1 MGKKPLLATVSLA
14 ILAILLFIPAHDT
27 YTDEGDDYPQY
38 PVPGKAEPRYPNLG
52 SGLNQLVANFE
63 PGQAVEKAADN
74 AAVHNAGMVAVTIYL
89 SGETDVVV
97 AFLED
102 NGGSPR
108 NVGEDYIEAHVP
120 ATLLG
125 QVSEQPGV
133 IRIREI
139 IPPQQAAH
147 VAGTA
152 ALMRQ
157 GFPHLTAAQVAS
169 YLKDNAEQRGSPDP
183 NNTWGHGFA
192 KLPLSTPAATCLTG
206 GAVADTA
213 NNRGLAADCELLLAA
228 KDTLAGT
235 QGMYWFAFVPIDQWI
250 GVTVA
255 GTPPRVTGLN
265 LRRLG
270 LNGRIPAEL
279 GNMINLEYLGIWGN
293 QLTGIIPPE
302 LGQLTNLRSLVLGAN
317 KLTGPIPSALGDLPN
332 LQELYLWGNELTGPI
347 PASLSSLT
355 NLKDL
360 RLSDNRLSG
369 PVPSWLGSLTNLEVL
384 TLDENQLTGTIPAE
398 LGNLSNLQGLVLWRN
413 QLTGTIPAELGN
425 LSNLRALLLR
435 GNQLTG
441 PIPAELGNL
450 SNLQRLTLRG
460 NQLSG
465 PIPAELGNLSNLQ
478 WLYLSENQL
487 SGPIPAELGN
497 LSNLQ
502 VLYLLGN
509 QLTGTIPTEM
519 GSLAKLEELF
529 LSGNQLTGC
538 IPVGIA
544 AVANNDLNQLG
555 LPFCA
560 GALGPP
566 TISSITPGV
575 ASISV
580 TWAAPSMASGVTIIA
595 YGLRY
600 IESAASDKSDANWT
614 MVDNAWTTGSGA
626 LSYQISG
633 LTSGT
638 QYDVQVRA
646 VTAAGDGLWSVA
658 AAVTPATWAAIRS
671 FSSASVSP
679 GGQVMVTITANGYGE
694 IGLVVDTLPP
704 GFSLVASSLL
714 GWAST
719 DGDREVRFVLRGE
732 TILTYTVT
740 APSAAGSYSFSG
752 VWGNSN
758 TRGEEAPVGGA
769 LSMTVW
775 SLPSVIVS
783 RAAGSED
790 TEVRLGSPVSLT
802 ATFSRPVSGFTVD
815 DITIGNGTVGN
826 FAGSGAVYTFDVT
839 PNEIGEVTVDIA
851 AGAAEDADG
860 NGNTVAPRFSV
871 GITYDDD
878 DDGDIST
885 AEVLAAIIVSRAAGS
900 EDTEVRLGSPVS
912 LTATFS
918 RPVSGFTVD
927 DITIGNG
934 TVGNFAGSGAVYTF
948 DVTPNEIGEVT
959 VDIAAGAAE
968 DANGNGNTAAPR
980 LSVGITYDDDGDGA
994 IDISELFSAI
1004 DDYFA
1009 GRIDISQLFGVIDL
1023 YFSGPTPTPRPT

>member
-1 MGKKPLLATVSLA
+1 MVTYQSPQSPHPTLQGFLLGKKPLLATVALA

-398 LGNLSNLQGLVLWRN
+398 LGNLSNLQ
-413 QLTGTIPAELGN
+413 
-425 LSNLRALLLR
+425 
-435 GNQLTG
+435 
-441 PIPAELGNL
+441 
-450 SNLQRLTLRG
+450 RLTLRG

-497 LSNLQ
+497 LSN
-502 VLYLLGN
+502 
-509 QLTGTIPTEM
+509 
-519 GSLAKLEELF
+519 A
-529 LSGNQLTGC
+529 
-538 IPVGIA
+538 
-544 AVANNDLNQLG
+544 
-555 LPFCA
+555 
-560 GALGPP
+560 
-566 TISSITPGV
+566 
-575 ASISV
+575 
-580 TWAAPSMASGVTIIA
+580 
-595 YGLRY
+595 
-600 IESAASDKSDANWT
+600 SAA
-614 MVDNAWTTGSGA
+614 
-626 LSYQISG
+626 
-633 LTSGT
+633 TS
-638 QYDVQVRA
+638 
-646 VTAAGDGLWSVA
+646 
-658 AAVTPATWAAIRS
+658 
-671 FSSASVSP
+671 
-679 GGQVMVTITANGYGE
+679 
-694 IGLVVDTLPP
+694 
-704 GFSLVASSLL
+704 
-714 GWAST
+714 
-719 DGDREVRFVLRGE
+719 
-732 TILTYTVT
+732 
-740 APSAAGSYSFSG
+740 
-752 VWGNSN
+752 
-758 TRGEEAPVGGA
+758 
-769 LSMTVW
+769 
-775 SLPSVIVS
+775 
-783 RAAGSED
+783 
-790 TEVRLGSPVSLT
+790 
-802 ATFSRPVSGFTVD
+802 
-815 DITIGNGTVGN
+815 
-826 FAGSGAVYTFDVT
+826 
-839 PNEIGEVTVDIA
+839 
-851 AGAAEDADG
+851 
-860 NGNTVAPRFSV
+860 
-871 GITYDDD
+871 
-878 DDGDIST
+878 
-885 AEVLAAIIVSRAAGS
+885 
-900 EDTEVRLGSPVS
+900 
-912 LTATFS
+912 
-918 RPVSGFTVD
+918 
-927 DITIGNG
+927 
-934 TVGNFAGSGAVYTF
+934 
-948 DVTPNEIGEVT
+948 
-959 VDIAAGAAE
+959 
-968 DANGNGNTAAPR
+968 
-980 LSVGITYDDDGDGA
+980 
-994 IDISELFSAI
+994 
-1004 DDYFA
+1004 
-1009 GRIDISQLFGVIDL
+1009 
-1023 YFSGPTPTPRPT
+1023 

>member
-1 MGKKPLLATVSLA
+1 MVTYQSPQSPHPTLQGFLLGKKPLLATVALA

-398 LGNLSNLQGLVLWRN
+398 LGNLSNLQ
-413 QLTGTIPAELGN
+413 
-425 LSNLRALLLR
+425 
-435 GNQLTG
+435 
-441 PIPAELGNL
+441 
-450 SNLQRLTLRG
+450 RLTLRG

-478 WLYLSENQL
+478 WLYLSENQLSGPIPAEMGNLSKLQVLTLRGNQL

-968 DANGNGNTAAPR
+968 DADGNGNTAAPR

>member
-1 MGKKPLLATVSLA
+1 M
-14 ILAILLFIPAHDT
+14 
-27 YTDEGDDYPQY
+27 
-38 PVPGKAEPRYPNLG
+38 
-52 SGLNQLVANFE
+52 
-63 PGQAVEKAADN
+63 
-74 AAVHNAGMVAVTIYL
+74 
-89 SGETDVVV
+89 
-97 AFLED
+97 
-102 NGGSPR
+102 
-108 NVGEDYIEAHVP
+108 
-120 ATLLG
+120 
-125 QVSEQPGV
+125 
-133 IRIREI
+133 
-139 IPPQQAAH
+139 
-147 VAGTA
+147 
-152 ALMRQ
+152 
-157 GFPHLTAAQVAS
+157 
-169 YLKDNAEQRGSPDP
+169 
-183 NNTWGHGFA
+183 
-192 KLPLSTPAATCLTG
+192 
-206 GAVADTA
+206 
-213 NNRGLAADCELLLAA
+213 
-228 KDTLAGT
+228 
-235 QGMYWFAFVPIDQWI
+235 
-250 GVTVA
+250 
-255 GTPPRVTGLN
+255 
-265 LRRLG
+265 
-270 LNGRIPAEL
+270 
-279 GNMINLEYLGIWGN
+279 
-293 QLTGIIPPE
+293 
-302 LGQLTNLRSLVLGAN
+302 
-317 KLTGPIPSALGDLPN
+317 
-332 LQELYLWGNELTGPI
+332 
-347 PASLSSLT
+347 
-355 NLKDL
+355 
-360 RLSDNRLSG
+360 
-369 PVPSWLGSLTNLEVL
+369 
-384 TLDENQLTGTIPAE
+384 
-398 LGNLSNLQGLVLWRN
+398 
-413 QLTGTIPAELGN
+413 
-425 LSNLRALLLR
+425 
-435 GNQLTG
+435 
-441 PIPAELGNL
+441 
-450 SNLQRLTLRG
+450 
-460 NQLSG
+460 SG
-465 PIPAELGNLSNLQ
+465 PIPAELGNLSKLQ
-478 WLYLSENQL
+478 VLTLRGNQL

-694 IGLVVDTLPP
+694 ISLVVDTLPP

-758 TRGEEAPVGGA
+758 TRGEEAPVGGT

-860 NGNTVAPRFSV
+860 NGNT
-871 GITYDDD
+871 
-878 DDGDIST
+878 
-885 AEVLAAIIVSRAAGS
+885 
-900 EDTEVRLGSPVS
+900 
-912 LTATFS
+912 
-918 RPVSGFTVD
+918 
-927 DITIGNG
+927 
-934 TVGNFAGSGAVYTF
+934 
-948 DVTPNEIGEVT
+948 
-959 VDIAAGAAE
+959 
-968 DANGNGNTAAPR
+968 AAPR

>member
-1 MGKKPLLATVSLA
+1 MVTCQSPQSPHPTLQGFLLGKKPLLATVSLA

-52 SGLNQLVANFE
+52 SDLNQLVANFE
-63 PGQAVEKAADN
+63 TGQAVEKAADN
-74 AAVHNAGMVAVTIYL
+74 VAVHNAGMVAVTIYL

-102 NGGSPR
+102 NGSSPR
-108 NVGEDYIEAHVP
+108 NVGEDYIEAHVQ

-152 ALMRQ
+152 ALVRQ

-213 NNRGLAADCELLLAA
+213 NNRGLAADCEFLLAV

-235 QGMYWFAFVPIDQWI
+235 QGMYWFAHLPIDQWV

-265 LRRLG
+265 ASGLG

-279 GNMINLEYLGIWGN
+279 GNMINLEHLGMWGN

-302 LGQLTNLRSLVLGAN
+302 LGQLTNLRGLVLGAN

-332 LQELYLWGNELTGPI
+332 LQDLWLWGNELTGPI

-398 LGNLSNLQGLVLWRN
+398 LGNLSNLRGLVLWRN

-425 LSNLRALLLR
+425 LSNLQALLLR
-435 GNQLTG
+435 GNQLSG

-450 SNLQRLTLRG
+450 SNLQRLYLSG

-478 WLYLSENQL
+478 WLYLSGNQL

-502 VLYLLGN
+502 VLYLLGNQLSGPIPAELGNLSNLQLLYLSENQLTGMIPPELGSLPNLRQLRLSEN

-538 IPVGIA
+538 VPVGIA
-544 AVANNDLNQLG
+544 VVATNDLNQLG
-555 LPFCA
+555 IPFCA

-566 TISSITPGV
+566 SISSITPGV
-575 ASISV
+575 ASITV
-580 TWAAPSMASGVTIIA
+580 TWAAPSMASGVTTVA

-646 VTAAGDGLWSVA
+646 VTAAGDGLWSA
-658 AAVTPATWAAIRS
+658 TAAVTPAIWAAIRS

-679 GGQVMVTITANGYGE
+679 GGQVVVTITANEFGFAGD
-694 IGLVVDTLPP
+694 VVETIPP
-704 GFSLVASSLL
+704 GFSRGTSGA
-714 GWAST
+714 T
-719 DGDREVRFVLRGE
+719 PDGKRRVGFAVLRGDG
-732 TILTYTVT
+732 IFTYTVT

-752 VWGNSN
+752 VLRTWHTGL
-758 TRGEEAPVGGA
+758 EKHPVGGA

-790 TEVRLGSPVSLT
+790 TEVRPSSPVSLT

-839 PNEIGEVTVDIA
+839 PNEIGEVTVDI
-851 AGAAEDADG
+851 
-860 NGNTVAPRFSV
+860 S
-871 GITYDDD
+871 
-878 DDGDIST
+878 
-885 AEVLAAIIVSRAAGS
+885 
-900 EDTEVRLGSPVS
+900 
-912 LTATFS
+912 
-918 RPVSGFTVD
+918 
-927 DITIGNG
+927 
-934 TVGNFAGSGAVYTF
+934 
-948 DVTPNEIGEVT
+948 
-959 VDIAAGAAE
+959 AGAAE
-968 DANGNGNTAAPR
+968 DANGDGNTAAPR

-1023 YFSGPTPTPRPT
+1023 YFSGSTPTP

>member
-52 SGLNQLVANFE
+52 SDLNQLVANFE
-63 PGQAVEKAADN
+63 AGQAVEKAADN
-74 AAVHNAGMVAVTIYL
+74 VAVHNAGMVAVTIYL

-152 ALMRQ
+152 TLVRQ

-183 NNTWGHGFA
+183 NNTWEHGFA
-192 KLPLSTPAATCLTG
+192 KLPPSTAAATCLTG

-213 NNRGLAADCELLLAA
+213 NNRGLAADCEFLLAV

-235 QGMYWFAFVPIDQWI
+235 AGMYWYAHVPIYQWV
-250 GVTVA
+250 GVEVA

-265 LRRLG
+265 ASGLG

-279 GNMINLEYLGIWGN
+279 GNMINLEHLGMWGN

-302 LGQLTNLRSLVLGAN
+302 LGQLTNLRGLVLGAN

-332 LQELYLWGNELTGPI
+332 LQDLWLWGNELTGPI

-355 NLKDL
+355 NLKVL
-360 RLSDNRLSG
+360 RLNDNRLSG
-369 PVPSWLGSLTNLEVL
+369 PVPSWLGSLTNLEAL
-384 TLDENQLTGTIPAE
+384 SLGQNPLTGTIPAE
-398 LGNLSNLQGLVLWRN
+398 LGNLYNLQGLHLWEN
-413 QLTGTIPAELGN
+413 QLTGPIPSALGDLPNLQQLTLHGNQFTGTIPAELGN
-425 LSNLRALLLR
+425 LSNLRGLYLW
-435 GNQLTG
+435 
-441 PIPAELGNL
+441 E
-450 SNLQRLTLRG
+450 

-478 WLYLSENQL
+478 SLYLSGNQL

-502 VLYLLGN
+502 VLYLLGNQLSGPIPVELGNLSNLQLLYLSENQLTGMIPPELGSLPNLRQLRLSEN

-538 IPVGIA
+538 VPVGIA
-544 AVANNDLNQLG
+544 VVATNDLNQLG
-555 LPFCA
+555 IPFCA

-566 TISSITPGV
+566 SISSITPGV
-575 ASISV
+575 ASITV
-580 TWAAPSMASGVTIIA
+580 TWAAPSMASGVTTVA

-646 VTAAGDGLWSVA
+646 VTAAGDGLWSA
-658 AAVTPATWAAIRS
+658 TAAVTPAIWAAIRS

-679 GGQVMVTITANGYGE
+679 GGQVVVTITANEFGFAGD
-694 IGLVVDTLPP
+694 VVETIPP
-704 GFSLVASSLL
+704 GFSLGAS
-714 GWAST
+714 GAAP
-719 DGDREVRFVLRGE
+719 DGKRRKGFVVTKGDG
-732 TILTYTVT
+732 IFTYTVT

-752 VWGNSN
+752 VFRTWHTGL
-758 TRGEEAPVGGA
+758 EKHPVGGA

-790 TEVRLGSPVSLT
+790 TEVRPGSPVSLT

-839 PNEIGEVTVDIA
+839 PNEIGEVTVDI
-851 AGAAEDADG
+851 
-860 NGNTVAPRFSV
+860 S
-871 GITYDDD
+871 
-878 DDGDIST
+878 
-885 AEVLAAIIVSRAAGS
+885 
-900 EDTEVRLGSPVS
+900 
-912 LTATFS
+912 
-918 RPVSGFTVD
+918 
-927 DITIGNG
+927 
-934 TVGNFAGSGAVYTF
+934 
-948 DVTPNEIGEVT
+948 
-959 VDIAAGAAE
+959 AGAAE
-968 DANGNGNTAAPR
+968 DANGDGNTAAPR

-1009 GRIDISQLFGVIDL
+1009 DRIDISQLFGVIDR
-1023 YFSGPTPTPRPT
+1023 YFSGY

>member
-1 MGKKPLLATVSLA
+1 
-14 ILAILLFIPAHDT
+14 
-27 YTDEGDDYPQY
+27 
-38 PVPGKAEPRYPNLG
+38 
-52 SGLNQLVANFE
+52 
-63 PGQAVEKAADN
+63 
-74 AAVHNAGMVAVTIYL
+74 
-89 SGETDVVV
+89 
-97 AFLED
+97 
-102 NGGSPR
+102 
-108 NVGEDYIEAHVP
+108 
-120 ATLLG
+120 
-125 QVSEQPGV
+125 
-133 IRIREI
+133 
-139 IPPQQAAH
+139 
-147 VAGTA
+147 
-152 ALMRQ
+152 
-157 GFPHLTAAQVAS
+157 
-169 YLKDNAEQRGSPDP
+169 
-183 NNTWGHGFA
+183 
-192 KLPLSTPAATCLTG
+192 
-206 GAVADTA
+206 
-213 NNRGLAADCELLLAA
+213 
-228 KDTLAGT
+228 
-235 QGMYWFAFVPIDQWI
+235 
-250 GVTVA
+250 
-255 GTPPRVTGLN
+255 
-265 LRRLG
+265 
-270 LNGRIPAEL
+270 
-279 GNMINLEYLGIWGN
+279 MINLEYLYIWGN

-302 LGQLTNLRSLVLGAN
+302 LGQLTNLRSLALGAN

-332 LQELYLWGNELTGPI
+332 LQELWLWGNELTGPI

-398 LGNLSNLQGLVLWRN
+398 LGNLSNLRGLVLWRN

-425 LSNLRALLLR
+425 LSNLRTTA
-435 GNQLTG
+435 
-441 PIPAELGNL
+441 PAGEPVERPDSGRAG
-450 SNLQRLTLRG
+450 QPVQPAKAVPLRG

-478 WLYLSENQL
+478 WLYLSENQLSGPIPAEMGNLSKLQVLTLRGNQL

-679 GGQVMVTITANGYGE
+679 GGQVMVTITANGYGL
-694 IGLVVDTLPP
+694 IGTVVDTLPP

-752 VWGNSN
+752 VFRTSHSGL
-758 TRGEEAPVGGA
+758 EKIPVGGA